1 MEFKLGVHETLEL
14 HEILTYKNL
23 CLTKATAMRPLAQDE
38 DLKRILE
45 TEAKHSS
52 ESIEVLLH
60 FIKE

>member
-1 MEFKLGVHETLEL
+1 MEHKLGVHETLEL

-23 CLTKATAMRPLAQDE
+23 LLTKATTMAPLAIDE
-38 DLKRILE
+38 DLKRMLN
-45 TEAKHSS
+45 TEAKHSR